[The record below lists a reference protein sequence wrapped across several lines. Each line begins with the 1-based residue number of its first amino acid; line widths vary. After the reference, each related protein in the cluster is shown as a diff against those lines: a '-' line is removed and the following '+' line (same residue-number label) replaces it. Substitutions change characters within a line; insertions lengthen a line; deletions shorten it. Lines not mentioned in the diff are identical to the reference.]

1 MCRCHCRLL
10 DFAQKGRARAFAT
23 AAAAHPSI
31 LLIPPR
37 CRPASRA
44 TSSPQW
50 SRGHAQASQP
60 AKHRACSALALALA
74 LLVGVY
80 LAIGPAPAVVGPH
93 GPCGFARESP
103 KGGRQAGRQGG
114 RKLGDR
120 STPAGRW
127 SSAVAACV
135 SSYAAAGFQQHHQ
148 QRASGSRHLA
158 RLPSLCFALPFAV
171 AIPWPSRRTTLSL
184 TRTNRPLRRALQVAK
199 KGRRGRGPVL

>member
-74 LLVGVY
+74 LLVRVY

-103 KGGRQAGRQGG
+103 KGGRQAGRAGG
-114 RKLGDR
+114 SWATAQRR
-120 STPAGRW
+120 PAGGPARW
-127 SSAVAACV
+127 RLVCHLMRRRDSSSTT
-135 SSYAAAGFQQHHQ
+135 SSERAAAGTSL
-148 QRASGSRHLA
+148 ASRRFALLCHSP
-158 RLPSLCFALPFAV
+158 LPSPGLADG
-171 AIPWPSRRTTLSL
+171 
-184 TRTNRPLRRALQVAK
+184 RPCL
-199 KGRRGRGPVL
+199 

>member
-1 MCRCHCRLL
+1 MRVC
-10 DFAQKGRARAFAT
+10 Q
-23 AAAAHPSI
+23 
-31 LLIPPR
+31 
-37 CRPASRA
+37 
-44 TSSPQW
+44 
-50 SRGHAQASQP
+50 
-60 AKHRACSALALALA
+60 
-74 LLVGVY
+74 
-80 LAIGPAPAVVGPH
+80 
-93 GPCGFARESP
+93 REP
-103 KGGRQAGRQGG
+103 KGRQAGRQGG

>member
-10 DFAQKGRARAFAT
+10 DFAQKGRARAVAT

-60 AKHRACSALALALA
+60 AKHLCPGSGSARRRVPRDRSCA
-74 LLVGVY
+74 GRRR
-80 LAIGPAPAVVGPH
+80 PARTMRV
-93 GPCGFARESP
+93 CQREP
-103 KGGRQAGRQGG
+103 KGRQAGRQGG